1 MRLNNNS
8 SNNNNNNR
16 KSFSLRGLRT
26 RDVTAAVCWHLQ
38 YEGFSANV
46 YLSRVLASDVMPFV
60 YRNLICVIM

>member
-8 SNNNNNNR
+8 SSNNNNT
-16 KSFSLRGLRT
+16 KSVSLRGLRT
-26 RDVTAAVCWHLQ
+26 HDVTAASCWHLQ

-46 YLSRVLASDVMPFV
+46 YLSRIRGSDVMLLV